1 MKKEKQKMQVKLLVE
16 GGDMQPGPA
25 LSQKL
30 GPAGINIGQVIQK
43 VNEAT
48 RGFKGMKVPVEVE
61 IDLATKAIEIK
72 VFSPPIT
79 ELLKKEL
86 GIEKGSGLQKKTKVA
101 NASIEQII
109 SVSKTKLPNLLS
121 KNLKTA
127 VKSVLGSCMSLGILV
142 ENKNPLEVIRE
153 IEEGKYEEEIHG
165 ERTETPSEKKE
176 KLDAYF
182 AKILAEQERIRQ
194 QEEAV
199 KAAAEAAAAAPA
211 TAEEGK
217 EGEEK
222 AEEIKAEEKKP
233 EKKAEKTKEKK

>member
-1 MKKEKQKMQVKLLVE
+1 MQVKLLVE

-48 RGFKGMKVPVEVE
+48 KNFKGMKVPVEVE
-61 IDLATKAIEIK
+61 IDLSTKNVDIK
-72 VFSPPIT
+72 VFSPPVT

-127 VKSVLGSCMSLGILV
+127 VKSVLGSCLSLGILV
-142 ENKNPLEVIRE
+142 EDKSPLEVIRE
-153 IEEGKYEEEIHG
+153 IEKGKYEEEIRE
-165 ERTETPSEKKE
+165 ERTETLPEKKE

-182 AKILAEQERIRQ
+182 AKVLAEQEKIRH
-194 QEEAV
+194 QEEAA
-199 KAAAEAAAAAPA
+199 KAAAEAAATVPA
-211 TAEEGK
+211 TPTAEGAK
-217 EGEEK
+217 PEEAK
-222 AEEIKAEEKKP
+222 AAAKPEEKKP
-233 EKKAEKTKEKK
+233 EKAKEKK

>member
-1 MKKEKQKMQVKLLVE
+1 MQVKLLVE

-43 VNEAT
+43 VNDAT
-48 RGFKGMKVPVEVE
+48 RGFKGMKVPVEVD
-61 IDLATKAIEIK
+61 IDMSTKSIEIK
-72 VFSPPIT
+72 VFSPPVA

-121 KNLKTA
+121 RSLKTA
-127 VKSVLGSCMSLGILV
+127 VKSVLGSCITLGILV
-142 ENKNPLEVIRE
+142 ENQDPREVIRE
-153 IEEGKYEEEIHG
+153 IEEGKYHVEISE
-165 ERTETPSEKKE
+165 ERTETPLEKKE
-176 KLDAYF
+176 NLDSYF
-182 AKILAEQERIRQ
+182 AKILAEQEKVKQ
-194 QEEAV
+194 QEEAA
-199 KAAAEAAAAAPA
+199 KAAAEAAKAAEPGAVVA
-211 TAEEGK
+211 TA

-222 AEEIKAEEKKP
+222 PAKAEEAKP
-233 EKKAEKTKEKK
+233 VEAKEAKVKKEKK

>member
-1 MKKEKQKMQVKLLVE
+1 MQVKLLVE

-48 RGFKGMKVPVEVE
+48 KGFKGMKVPVEVE
-61 IDLATKAIEIK
+61 IDQSTKNIEIK

-121 KNLKTA
+121 RSLKTA
-127 VKSVLGSCMSLGILV
+127 VKSVLGSCITLGILV
-142 ENKNPLEVIRE
+142 ENQDPREVIRE
-153 IEEGKYEEEIHG
+153 IEEGKYDVEISE
-165 ERTETPSEKKE
+165 ERTETPLEKKE
-176 KLDAYF
+176 NLVSYF
-182 AKILAEQERIRQ
+182 AKILAEQEKVKQ
-194 QEEAV
+194 QEEAA
-199 KAAAEAAAAAPA
+199 KAAAEAAKAAEPGAVAA
-211 TAEEGK
+211 TA

-222 AEEIKAEEKKP
+222 PA
-233 EKKAEKTKEKK
+233 